1 MTNDQYVNPFDD
13 ERHAFLALAN
23 GSGQFSLWPCF
34 AAVPEGWTAVFGPAG
49 RAACLDHI
57 EAVAQPSPLWGEG
70 AREAGGEGVARGGTS
85 GKSATPSP

>member
-13 ERHAFLALAN
+13 ERHDFLALAN
-23 GSGQFSLWPCF
+23 AAGQFSLWPCF

-57 EAVAQPSPLWGEG
+57 EAAWTDL
-70 AREAGGEGVARGGTS
+70 
-85 GKSATPSP
+85 TPAAA